1 MTSRHSSFSDATKP
15 TTPAVSEASEPSVLA
30 SDKAAAPSSPRDLN
44 RSFHLVELND
54 LDRRAMQSQHEAE
67 RDELVLRYNQETA
80 RLSAEH
86 ERAAAALRSE
96 VASLTKQLRIQEVR
110 LQNMPGSDQTQ
121 TGDLEAQVDALE
133 EELTALRQTLES
145 ERIGYAQRITEERG
159 SAARALNHARREYR
173 DELGKHVHS
182 HRKTLASFRADLDA
196 ELAKDR
202 ARHAAALEEQHVG
215 YERQLVADRVRA
227 EAKLVAANERHAL
240 EAAAHRHANQQ
251 HHDRQAIQHKA
262 TIKELRSTS
271 ESSNAQRRELEKANQ
286 LLQVEIATLQKQA
299 LQNET
304 EQASTARR
312 TAQEL
317 ALVQAELDGERER
330 NTALRADVLR
340 RSAEAHQ
347 AIDKAAEVRTAQLA
361 ELEASVARQRQYADN
376 RVREVSAAAEE
387 QARESAS
394 REASL
399 TAAISRLK
407 RELEEAKR
415 QS

>member
-1 MTSRHSSFSDATKP
+1 
-15 TTPAVSEASEPSVLA
+15 
-30 SDKAAAPSSPRDLN
+30 
-44 RSFHLVELND
+44 
-54 LDRRAMQSQHEAE
+54 MQSQHEAE

-110 LQNMPGSDQTQ
+110 LQNMPGSDQTR

-133 EELTALRQTLES
+133 EELSALRQTLES

-159 SAARALNHARREYR
+159 SADRALDNARREYR

-182 HRKTLASFRADLDA
+182 HRKTLAAFRADLDA

-251 HHDRQAIQHKA
+251 HYDRQATQHKA